1 LPEQICLPR
10 GLATVRGRVFILYH
24 PVTPSL
30 DRALREAQAY
40 LGLRQHFESMVVL
53 IWLGQPFPP
62 PSAEVRAA
70 LAAAFV
76 AGPRVDAVAW
86 IIDSDRSLSSS
97 VVHSV
102 STQLF
107 PRTSLVR
114 TFRDPFEA
122 AGWLTSIEGT
132 DPEMIL
138 DGLDALDQAQPA

>member
-1 LPEQICLPR
+1 
-10 GLATVRGRVFILYH
+10 VRGRVFILYH
-24 PVTPSL
+24 PVTPTLS
-30 DRALREAQAY
+30 RALREAQAY
-40 LGLRQHFESMVVL
+40 LELRKHFESMAVL

-70 LAAAFV
+70 LAAAFT
-76 AGPRVDAVAW
+76 AGPQVEAVAW
-86 IIDSDRSLSSS
+86 IVDSDRSLSNS

-107 PRTSLVR
+107 PRTSKIR

-122 AGWLTSIEGT
+122 ASWLTTVEGT
-132 DPEMIL
+132 DPEAIL

>member
-1 LPEQICLPR
+1 M
-10 GLATVRGRVFILYH
+10 FILYH
-24 PVTPSL
+24 PVTPTL

-40 LGLRQHFESMVVL
+40 VDLRPHFESMAVL

-70 LAAAFV
+70 LAAGF
-76 AGPRVDAVAW
+76 AGGPPTEAVAW
-86 IIDSDRSLSSS
+86 IVDSDRSLSSS

-107 PRTSLVR
+107 PRTSKTKV
-114 TFRDPFEA
+114 FRDPFDA
-122 AGWLTSIEGT
+122 AAWLTTIEGT
-132 DPEMIL
+132 DPVMII

>member
-1 LPEQICLPR
+1 M
-10 GLATVRGRVFILYH
+10 FILYH

-30 DRALREAQAY
+30 ERALREAEAY
-40 LGLRQHFESMVVL
+40 LSMRHHFESMVVL

-62 PSAEVRAA
+62 PSPEVRAA
-70 LAAAFV
+70 LAAAFA

-86 IIDSDRSLSSS
+86 IVDSDRSLSAS

-107 PRTSLVR
+107 PRTSQVR

-122 AGWLTSIEGT
+122 AGWLTGIVGT
-132 DPEMIL
+132 DPDMIL

>member
-1 LPEQICLPR
+1 
-10 GLATVRGRVFILYH
+10 VRGRVFILYH
-24 PVTPSL
+24 PVTPMLS
-30 DRALREAQAY
+30 RALSEAQAFVD
-40 LGLRQHFESMVVL
+40 LRRHFESMVVL

-70 LAAAFV
+70 LAAGFAR
-76 AGPRVDAVAW
+76 GPKVDAVAW
-86 IIDSDRSLSSS
+86 IVDSDRSLSNS

-107 PRTSLVR
+107 PRTSKVK

-138 DGLDALDQAQPA
+138 DGLDAIDQAQPA